1 MGKRMNL
8 SRHFIVS
15 LILIGFLY
23 CLSAPGLG
31 KKSSALSI
39 EKNKFDSSRLES
51 RFFQVIRKN
60 ETTWMI
66 RVRSMWIWF
75 TPDEIILHHSLSTE
89 KSYQMRLILNSPD
102 NSQLVLHSDQN
113 KLWYSHIMEGIHLCF
128 YINHQ
133 GNLEYDIILDKPAS
147 LERLRFT
154 VSEGQVSLTK
164 QGLKWTTPFF
174 TMHKNIVAVYE
185 QDSLQSVGWVVK
197 TDSQQSYHFELLY
210 PDSLNY
216 PVVLDPE
223 IVFSTYFHESDEI
236 RLNSVTTDAAGAIY
250 ACGNIS
256 LPRVFSTDGLHVR
269 KQDDLDVFLLK
280 TDRLGKE
287 IIQFFVFGGVNG
299 DELAPVVAL
308 SVNGAVYIAGTTTSD
323 DFPVSSNAIQS
334 SYQGF
339 GDAFCFIINPE
350 TREVL
355 FSSYWGGSQADHL
368 TSLAIQPSGNAV
380 LAGNTI
386 SKDFPV
392 YKATQIIKNAFYDG
406 FLSVIAIDKTQAEFS
421 TFLGGNQQDSIDCV
435 AIQKDG
441 SLVLSGRTMSSDF
454 YIQANQPNRY
464 QGDGDIFITIYSSTY
479 TYTFSNLFGGSSDDY
494 PGDITCNQ
502 NNIYL
507 VGTTLSDD
515 FPCSSYQLYNGH
527 GTQDEMNGG
536 DILLMKL
543 QGTNVVYAGYLGG
556 SEDEMGVSITLDD
569 EQYIYITANTRSDN
583 IPVTHNAFKRILTD
597 YLTYSSGCEGF
608 IAKLD
613 KDFSRVLFGSYWGG
627 FGDDRIEHSI
637 LYHNQLSL
645 VGYTDSEDFPT
656 TPWSFKV
663 EKNNDQECFLSSIIL
678 DYYPPSIPENV
689 SIIMTEEGNSLVWS
703 PSEPGEAPIK
713 GYGVISY
720 VFDPQQNPQG
730 KKDYTEIL
738 QEDLLQ
744 FKLPVFQ
751 DKVEYY
757 FAVCAIDMN
766 GKTSDYS
773 KEVSRAEKSTQQEA
787 FLLAEWYDA
796 DRTTGMNEAIIQ
808 YLSNLDSPIL
818 EVLHYYPNKYNSNLM
833 KIRKKDYG
841 FCVRNWCV
849 VNGLVSLTLLDI
861 LEDKQRI
868 SEIAK
873 KTHPF
878 RITWEKLSVPN
889 EKQQEIKLVLSKS
902 APYPE
907 TILYLSV
914 LSAKSIVPFHWEI
927 LPSEI
932 KLWKVPI
939 QLFGHEEK
947 GFSFYRPI
955 DQNIEENL
963 TENALIVL
971 LQDPKNFEILA
982 YTILP

>member
-1 MGKRMNL
+1 MNP
-8 SRHFIVS
+8 RKHFIIILV
-15 LILIGFLY
+15 LIGFLF

-31 KKSSALSI
+31 KKFSALSI
-39 EKNKFDSSRLES
+39 EKNRFDSSWLEG
-51 RFFQVIRKN
+51 RFFQTIRQN
-60 ETTWMI
+60 EAVWAI
-66 RVRSMWIWF
+66 RVRSMLIWF
-75 TPDEIILHHSLSTE
+75 TPDEIIFHHSLSAE
-89 KSYQMRLILNSPD
+89 KYYQMRLVLNSPD

-113 KLWYSHIMEGIHLCF
+113 KLWYTNILEGIHLCF
-128 YINHQ
+128 YLNNQ
-133 GNLEYDIILDKPAS
+133 GNLEYDIILDKLAS
-147 LERLRFT
+147 LEKLRFT
-154 VSEGQVSLTK
+154 VTEGQISLTK

-174 TMHKNIVAVYE
+174 TIYKNIVSVYE
-185 QDSLQSVGWVVK
+185 QDSHQSVGWVVK
-197 TDSQQSYHFELLY
+197 TNSEQSYHFELLY
-210 PDSLNY
+210 PDSLHY
-216 PVVLDPE
+216 PVILDPE

-236 RLNSVTTDAAGAIY
+236 SFNSVTTDAAGAIY
-250 ACGNIS
+250 ACGSIT
-256 LPRVFSTDGLHVR
+256 LPRVFSTDGLHVK
-269 KQDDLDVFLLK
+269 KQDDLDAFLLK

-287 IIQFFVFGGVNG
+287 IIQFIVFGGVNG
-299 DELAPVVAL
+299 DELAPIVAL

-355 FSSYWGGSQADHL
+355 FSSYWGGSQTEHL

-392 YKATQIIKNAFYDG
+392 HKATQTFKNAFYDG
-406 FLSVIAIDKTQAEFS
+406 FLSVIAIDKKQTEFS
-421 TFLGGNQQDSIDCV
+421 TFLGGNQQDSVNCV

-441 SLVLSGRTMSSDF
+441 SLVLSGRTMSPDF
-454 YIQANQPNRY
+454 YIQSIRPNRY
-464 QGDGDIFITIYSSTY
+464 QGDGDIFITIYSSSYIY
-479 TYTFSNLFGGSSDDY
+479 TYSNLFGGSNDDY
-494 PGDITCNQ
+494 PGDITIDQ

-507 VGTTLSDD
+507 IGTTLSDD
-515 FPCSSYQLYNGH
+515 FPCTSYQIYNGH
-527 GTQDEMNGG
+527 GTQDEMDGG

-556 SEDEMGVSITLDD
+556 SEDEIGVSISLDD
-569 EQYIYITANTRSDN
+569 EQNAYIAANTRSDN
-583 IPVTHNAFKRILTD
+583 IPITHNAFKGILTD
-597 YLTYSSGCEGF
+597 YLTYSSGCEGY
-608 IAKLD
+608 IAKLN
-613 KDFSRVLFGSYWGG
+613 KDFSQVLFGSYWGG
-627 FGDDRIEHSI
+627 FGDDRIKQSV
-637 LYHNQLSL
+637 LYQNQLSL

-656 TPWSFKV
+656 TPESFKV
-663 EKNNDQECFLSSIIL
+663 EKNNDQECFLSSVTL

-689 SIIMTEEGNSLVWS
+689 SIFMTEEGNFLVWS

-713 GYGVISY
+713 GYGVVSY

-730 KKDYTEIL
+730 KKEYTEIL

-751 DKVEYY
+751 DNVEYY

-766 GKTSDYS
+766 GKMSDFS
-773 KEVSRAEKSTQQEA
+773 KEVSKVEKSTQQKP

-796 DRTTGMNEAIIQ
+796 DRTTGVNEAVIQ
-808 YLSNLDSPIL
+808 YLSNLESPIL
-818 EVLHYYPNKYNSNLM
+818 EVLHYYPNKHNSNGM
-833 KIRKKDYG
+833 KNRKKDYG

-849 VNGLVSLTLLDI
+849 VNGLVSLTFQDI

-873 KTHPF
+873 KSHPF
-878 RITWEKLSVPN
+878 RISWEKLSVPN
-889 EKQQEIKLVLSKS
+889 EKQQEIKLVLSKT

-927 LPSEI
+927 QPSEI
-932 KLWKVPI
+932 KLWRVPI

-947 GFSFYRPI
+947 GFSFYRSI
-955 DQNIEENL
+955 DQDNEEDL

-971 LQDPKNFEILA
+971 LQDPKNLEILA